1 MGCGKSSVGRRL
13 SRLLCCPF
21 MDLDEI
27 IEQKSG
33 RTIPEI
39 FAESGE
45 TGFRSIERNTLESIL
60 SDQTETP
67 AVLSLGGGTVMTRE
81 CAEIV
86 HNETLC
92 IYLRASVEALISHL
106 EGETANRPMLS
117 GNLKDRITELMSQ
130 RSSIYESTAHI
141 TIDIDGQTVE
151 ETAEAIISL
160 L

>member
-45 TGFRSIERNTLESIL
+45 AGFRSIEQNTLESIL
-60 SDQTETP
+60 SDQTDEP
-67 AVLSLGGGTVMTRE
+67 AVLSLGGGTVTTQA
-81 CAEIV
+81 CADIV
-86 HNETLC
+86 KEKTLC
-92 IYLRASVEALISHL
+92 IYLKASADTLREHL
-106 EGETANRPMLS
+106 EGETANRPMLA
-117 GNLKDRITELMSQ
+117 GDIRKRINELMDV
-130 RSSIYESTAHI
+130 RSAIYESTAHI
-141 TIDIDGQTVE
+141 IVDIDGKSIAE
-151 ETAEAIISL
+151 IAEAIISL
-160 L
+160 I

>member
-67 AVLSLGGGTVMTRE
+67 AVLSLGGGTVLKLCTMKL
-81 CAEIV
+81 CAFI
-86 HNETLC
+86 
-92 IYLRASVEALISHL
+92 
-106 EGETANRPMLS
+106 
-117 GNLKDRITELMSQ
+117 
-130 RSSIYESTAHI
+130 
-141 TIDIDGQTVE
+141 
-151 ETAEAIISL
+151 
-160 L
+160 